1 MVRRAAKVDANQ
13 AQIVEA
19 LRDAGA
25 SVTLLHMVGGGCP
38 DLLVGIHGVTGL
50 VECKVKGGKFTE
62 HQIKWWD
69 EWRGGPIAQVT
80 DVEGALRFLRLLD
93 PRTEQMGS

>member
-1 MVRRAAKVDANQ
+1 VRRAARVDANQ
-13 AQIVEA
+13 CEIVSA

-25 SVTLLHMVGGGCP
+25 SVTLLHQVGEGCP
-38 DLLVGIHGVTGL
+38 DLLIGAHGCTGL
-50 VECKVKGGKFTE
+50 IEVKVKGGKFTAQ
-62 HQIKWWD
+62 QIKWWD

-93 PRTEQMGS
+93 PRTEQMGT

>member
-1 MVRRAAKVDANQ
+1 MRRAARVDANQ
-13 AQIVEA
+13 SEIVAA

-25 SVTLLHMVGGGCP
+25 SVTLLHQVGEGCP
-38 DLLVGIHGVTGL
+38 DLLIGMHGVTGL

-62 HQIKWWD
+62 QQITWWD

-80 DVEGALRFLRLLD
+80 DVQGALRFLRLLD
-93 PRTEQMGS
+93 PTLEQMGT